1 MDEQRTDGMINP
13 ESGTQDL
20 SKIMEAA
27 EIKIEEQPIAPQAP
41 NAQYQSPVPQASAPA
56 QPVMPQAPSVPQASV
71 PQAVP
76 LYQSPYP
83 PVYRAVQTPYYQP
96 VQQAPAQPVPMQPI
110 MPQYQT
116 PPMYMTQPVYMPP
129 VVPDS
134 LLPKDYTPADPP
146 SFEAAEEPE
155 VSSGIKLPVG
165 EDTSSID
172 LGAVSE
178 EPLMQGD
185 LSLSIN
191 NGTTE
196 SHVSARAMAGN
207 SGLRVFCVMLA
218 FVVVICS
225 CLAAGYYMGKDSVQ
239 HMPGYQGNAIDI
251 MPRPDNDSLMSIAG
265 VSQKVSKSV
274 VSIITYSPD
283 GGSMSN
289 ATGIVLNTDGYIL
302 TNDHVCASIP
312 GSKFMLTLYD
322 GREVEAAFFA
332 GDARSDIAILK
343 CDTKDLTPA
352 EFGDSNS
359 VVAGEQVVALGYPST
374 PSVLSTTN
382 GIISAVNRRVAN
394 SSSNY
399 SMRLLQTNAAINPGS
414 SGGPLC
420 NMYGQVIGINSSKII
435 STGVEGVGFS
445 IPSVMAK
452 SVADSLIKNKF
463 VADRAKLG
471 ITYVFN
477 DSLSAG
483 INEMPVGLVLESVSG
498 ESAFGGT
505 KVKKDDILIE
515 MNGKKIISADMVLDA
530 VEGGKPDDSVQFT
543 VFRPENNETFTVA
556 AKLIADQGKTA
567 RSETPVSSNSDTSSN
582 GGDFDF
588 PFGE

>member
-1 MDEQRTDGMINP
+1 MLFRSPGIAADAVTGEL
-13 ESGTQDL
+13 QDL
-20 SKIMEAA
+20 AD
-27 EIKIEEQPIAPQAP
+27 P
-41 NAQYQSPVPQASAPA
+41 SPVFNAAA
-56 QPVMPQAPSVPQASV
+56 
-71 PQAVP
+71 
-76 LYQSPYP
+76 
-83 PVYRAVQTPYYQP
+83 
-96 VQQAPAQPVPMQPI
+96 
-110 MPQYQT
+110 
-116 PPMYMTQPVYMPP
+116 
-129 VVPDS
+129 
-134 LLPKDYTPADPP
+134 KPADYRT
-146 SFEAAEEPE
+146 A
-155 VSSGIKLPVG
+155 
-165 EDTSSID
+165 
-172 LGAVSE
+172 
-178 EPLMQGD
+178 
-185 LSLSIN
+185 
-191 NGTTE
+191 
-196 SHVSARAMAGN
+196 AGN
-207 SGLRVFCVMLA
+207 AGLRVFCIMLS

-225 CLAAGYYMGKDSVQ
+225 CLAAGYYLGKDSVQ
-239 HMPGYQGNAIDI
+239 DLPGYQGNAIDI
-251 MPRPDNDSLMSIAG
+251 MPRPDAENLMSIAG

-283 GGSMSN
+283 GSSMSN
-289 ATGIVLNTDGYIL
+289 ATGIVLNADGYIL

-322 GREVEAAFFA
+322 GREVDAVFFA

-343 CDTKDLTPA
+343 CDVKDLTPA

-394 SSSNY
+394 AGSNY

-445 IPSVMAK
+445 IPSVTAK

-483 INEMPVGLVLESVSG
+483 INERPTGLVLESVGSD
-498 ESAFGGT
+498 SAFKGT
-505 KVKKDDILIE
+505 KVKKDDILTE
-515 MNGKKIISADMVLDA
+515 MNGNKITNADMVLDA
-530 VEGGKPDDSVQFT
+530 IEGGKPDDTIQFT
-543 VFRPENNETFTVA
+543 VFRPENNETFTAA
-556 AKLIADQGKTA
+556 AKLIADKGQTG
-567 RSETPVSSNSDTSSN
+567 RSETPVSSDGGTSSN
-582 GGDFDF
+582 GGEFDF